1 MLQLHPELNLI
12 DARLLQLHLKMS
24 KRPAPVHRLHVLA
37 PVQKPR
43 RLPAADTGGGTLG
56 ALCDNSAQTN
66 HEYLDS
72 PGAESGAQN
81 RGEACGREGVEG
93 GDTEE
98 ENGEDGGEDGEEDYN
113 EWSSTCN
120 YSSVIRASSTR
131 EYEPLTEGAEIP
143 NSMEDNRG
151 WTTVAWCRR
160 RPGGRKARA
169 WGKGGGRQGTEQG
182 GGTDGERQQATTG
195 RQRWRRQGEDPTNGA
210 AAGGGRRAAGGGRQA
225 VGLGRGPEAGGRGR
239 RRSLLSLSDPL
250 S

>member
-93 GDTEE
+93 GIQRRKMGRMVGKTGRRTTM
-98 ENGEDGGEDGEEDYN
+98 NG
-113 EWSSTCN
+113 
-120 YSSVIRASSTR
+120 
-131 EYEPLTEGAEIP
+131 P
-143 NSMEDNRG
+143 
-151 WTTVAWCRR
+151 
-160 RPGGRKARA
+160 
-169 WGKGGGRQGTEQG
+169 QH
-182 GGTDGERQQATTG
+182 ATT
-195 RQRWRRQGEDPTNGA
+195 A
-210 AAGGGRRAAGGGRQA
+210 A
-225 VGLGRGPEAGGRGR
+225 LLEHPPPENM
-239 RRSLLSLSDPL
+239 SL
-250 S
+250 